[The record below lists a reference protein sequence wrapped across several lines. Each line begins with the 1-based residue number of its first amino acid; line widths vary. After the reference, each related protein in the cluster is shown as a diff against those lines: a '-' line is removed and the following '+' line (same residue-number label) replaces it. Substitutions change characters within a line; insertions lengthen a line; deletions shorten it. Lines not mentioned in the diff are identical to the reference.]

1 MESKRKNKDFNP
13 HNCGVTHFLNRIGGK
28 WKVLVIYAID
38 NKVNRFS
45 SLLKLIQDISKQM
58 LVNQLRELEEDKII
72 ERNIYA
78 EIPPRVEYKLTK
90 YGKSL
95 MPVIDVIQQWGEKD
109 LKNSKRCDNLVSG
122 VLK

>member
-1 MESKRKNKDFNP
+1 MENKRKNKDFNP

-45 SLLKLIQDISKQM
+45 SLQKLIQDISKQM

-72 ERNIYA
+72 DRIIYP

-95 MPVIDVIQQWGEKD
+95 MPVIDVIQRWGEED
-109 LKNSKRCDNLVSG
+109 LKNNRRCDNLVSN
-122 VLK
+122 VSK